1 MAEPTCLEAAAQRE
15 RAATRQR
22 ATAALGELVD
32 MGAEITFQSVAR
44 HAGVSRQW
52 LYGQPDLRAQIER
65 LRQRP
70 RGGVPVRERSSDASL
85 RQRLRGLLDDNR
97 TLRDEVHALNAEL
110 AGAYG
115 TQRANA
121 AGARSAQAP
130 RAAD

>member
-1 MAEPTCLEAAAQRE
+1 MAEPTGLQAAAQRK

-22 ATAALGELVD
+22 ATAALGELAD
-32 MGAEITFQSVAR
+32 TGTEITFQSVAR

-52 LYGQPDLRAQIER
+52 LYGQPDLRAQIEQ
-65 LRQRP
+65 LRQHP

-85 RQRLRGLLDDNR
+85 RQRLHGLLDDNR
-97 TLRDEVHALNAEL
+97 ALREQVHALKAQL
-110 AGAYG
+110 AGVYG

-121 AGARSAQAP
+121 AAAGSAQAS